1 MRDLVAPDDV
11 GASVAGLPGRA
22 PRTVEPATETA
33 RRLRGP
39 RALQLGDPVSDM
51 LEHEV
56 GVQ

>member
-1 MRDLVAPDDV
+1 MRDVVAPDEV
-11 GASVAGLPGRA
+11 EAPVAGLPGRT
-22 PRTVEPATETA
+22 PRAVEPAPESA
-33 RRLRGP
+33 GRLCGP